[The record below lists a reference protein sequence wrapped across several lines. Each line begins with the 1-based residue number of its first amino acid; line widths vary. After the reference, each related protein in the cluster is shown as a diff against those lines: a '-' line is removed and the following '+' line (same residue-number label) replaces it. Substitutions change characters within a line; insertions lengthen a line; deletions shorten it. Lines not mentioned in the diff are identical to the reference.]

1 MPMNTLP
8 AIAIILIG
16 LLSLLGAVLDWNW
29 FIANR
34 KVRIFVRLLG
44 RTGARILYAILGGIL
59 MGYGGTMLA
68 ALL

>member
-1 MPMNTLP
+1 MNTLP

>member
-1 MPMNTLP
+1 MAMNTLP

-16 LLSLLGAVLDWNW
+16 LLSVLGAALDWDW

-44 RTGARILYAILGGIL
+44 RTGARILYIILGGIL
-59 MGYGGTMLA
+59 MAYGGSILA
-68 ALL
+68 ALI

>member
-1 MPMNTLP
+1 MNTLP

-16 LLSLLGAVLDWNW
+16 LLSVLGAALDWDW

-44 RTGARILYAILGGIL
+44 RTGARILYVILGGVL
-59 MGYGGTMLA
+59 MAYGGTMLA
-68 ALL
+68 ALV

>member
-1 MPMNTLP
+1 MNILP

-16 LLSLLGAVLDWNW
+16 LLSVLGAALDWDW

-44 RTGARILYAILGGIL
+44 RTGARILYVILGGL
-59 MGYGGTMLA
+59 LVAYGGAMLA
-68 ALL
+68 ALI

>member
-1 MPMNTLP
+1 MAMNTLP

>member
-1 MPMNTLP
+1 MNTLP
-8 AIAIILIG
+8 AIAVILIG

-44 RTGARILYAILGGIL
+44 RTGARILYVILGGIL
-59 MGYGGTMLA
+59 MVYGGTMLA
-68 ALL
+68 ALN

>member
-16 LLSLLGAVLDWNW
+16 LLSVLGAALDWDW

-44 RTGARILYAILGGIL
+44 RTGARILYVILGGIL
-59 MGYGGTMLA
+59 MGYGGSQLA
-68 ALL
+68 ALV

>member
-1 MPMNTLP
+1 MNILP

-16 LLSLLGAVLDWNW
+16 LLSVLGAALDWEW

-44 RTGARILYAILGGIL
+44 RTGARILYVILGGL
-59 MGYGGTMLA
+59 LVAYGGAMLA
-68 ALL
+68 ALI

>member
-1 MPMNTLP
+1 MNTLP
-8 AIAIILIG
+8 AIAVILIG

>member
-1 MPMNTLP
+1 MSMNTLP

-16 LLSLLGAVLDWNW
+16 LLSVLGAALDWEW

-44 RTGARILYAILGGIL
+44 RTGARILYVILGAIL
-59 MGYGGTMLA
+59 MAYGGSILV
-68 ALL
+68 ALI